1 MPRIGLYLTSTGELL
16 CFVQIITLPPRKA
29 DDVIC
34 HQAAAVSLEEARR
47 IAECLLRKESH
58 GEIGKYTWYLD

>member
-1 MPRIGLYLTSTGELL
+1 
-16 CFVQIITLPPRKA
+16 VQIITLPPRKA
-29 DDVIC
+29 EDVIC

-58 GEIGKYTWYLD
+58 GEVGKYTWYLD